1 MRRNRKFYTYFVS
14 VIQEI
19 VKRIVVILLLTS
31 LVQTAFAQKDFG
43 SDNRSKSSVRFFP
56 NPASTTINFE
66 FSTPVEKGA
75 VLQVY
80 SFLGRKVGHL
90 PVTGNRLTVNLTEF
104 VAGIYIF
111 QLKDAAGRIVESNK
125 FQVAK

>member
-1 MRRNRKFYTYFVS
+1 
-14 VIQEI
+14 
-19 VKRIVVILLLTS
+19 VKRIVVILLLTT

-43 SDNRSKSSVRFFP
+43 SDGRAKSVVRFYP

-66 FSTPVEKGA
+66 FSNPVEKGA

-90 PVTGNRLTVNLTEF
+90 TVSGNRLTVNLTDF
-104 VAGIYIF
+104 VSGIYIF
-111 QLKDAAGRIVESNK
+111 QLRDATGRIVESNK